1 MRVMNPELD
10 LTMTRVIRAP
20 RALVWRAWSE
30 PESFAQWW
38 VPAPAKCRVAA
49 MEMRAGGA
57 LVTEISEDGRAFV
70 PHMNACF
77 LHVTDGERIVFTDT
91 LTGGWRPS
99 DQPFMTAIISLA
111 DRPEG
116 TEYAAYVMHRA
127 APTATGMSSWAFT
140 MAGARS
146 PRSSRRW
153 SRHKLEREPEHENG
167 FRYRSQAGAGWRSH
181 ARRRPAR
188 QQPGTRGGRQG

>member
-116 TEYAAYVMHRA
+116 TEYAAHVMH
-127 APTATGMSSWAFT
+127 
-140 MAGARS
+140 
-146 PRSSRRW
+146 
-153 SRHKLEREPEHENG
+153 K
-167 FRYRSQAGAGWRSH
+167 SH
-181 ARRRPAR
+181 ADRDRHVELGFHDGWGTVAAQLAALVEAQAR
-188 QQPGTRGGRQG
+188 KGA